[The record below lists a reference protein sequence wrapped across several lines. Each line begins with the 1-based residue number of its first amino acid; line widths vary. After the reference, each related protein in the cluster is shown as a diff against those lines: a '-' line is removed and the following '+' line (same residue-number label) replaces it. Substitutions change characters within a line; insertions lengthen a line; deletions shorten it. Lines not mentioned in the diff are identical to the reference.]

1 MRKGIFIFWHYK
13 IKYKGFEPLRKIKF
27 FITCLPIKLILFY
40 LLLN

>member
-27 FITCLPIKLILFY
+27 LLLAY
-40 LLLN
+40 LLS